1 MSRLLLAIAALAIVL
16 AACDAEAAPPSTGGI
31 GGGGGGHPAT
41 LAGTSW
47 VVAAI
52 GGAATPR
59 DGQPSMGFDGSSVK
73 GSAGCNS
80 FGGRY
85 QYDPATGELRFQEL
99 GMTAMACAEPLRNEV
114 ERAFTLVI
122 GQPGLVASLDADGHL
137 VLASAAGGRL
147 DLVVV
152 GPTVTD

>member
-1 MSRLLLAIAALAIVL
+1 MSRLLVAIAALALVL
-16 AACDAEAAPPSTGGI
+16 AACDADAPAPSTGAPGV
-31 GGGGGGHPAT
+31 GHPAT

-47 VVAAI
+47 IVAAI

-59 DGQPSMGFDGSSVK
+59 DGQPSMGFDASSVK

-85 QYDPATGELRFQEL
+85 QYDAATGELRFEAL
-99 GMTAMACAEPLRNEV
+99 GMTAMACAEPVRNEV
-114 ERAFTLVI
+114 ERAFTLVL
-122 GQPGLVASLDADGHL
+122 GQPGLVASFDADGHL

-147 DLVVV
+147 DLVAI